1 MKHLDYYLEGRLFEW
16 MMTSSMLLL
25 AFQIYMWP
33 ATIEFSAFGDL
44 MNVVS
49 DKFVG
54 LFMFCVGAIRA
65 AALILNGHAIYG
77 VRIGPMLRSVMAVF
91 CATMWVQFAFALL
104 QLSITQSRP
113 SPGLPFWTMFVIGEL
128 YVAYKAARKNA

>member
-1 MKHLDYYLEGRLFEW
+1 MKHFDHYLEGRLFEW
-16 MMTSSMLLL
+16 MMTISMLLL

-33 ATIEFSAFGDL
+33 TTMQFSAFKDL
-44 MNVVS
+44 MDVVT

-54 LFMFCVGAIRA
+54 LFMFGVGFVRA
-65 AALILNGHAIYG
+65 SALILNGHSIRG
-77 VRIGPMLRSVMAVF
+77 VRVGPLLRSIMAVL

-104 QLSITQSRP
+104 QLSIEQGRP

-128 YVAYKAARKNA
+128 YVAYKAVRKND